1 MSKRVQWLAL
11 LLLCGVWAGVAV
23 WLVSGESEPPRAP
36 LKYRSGQTASK
47 ETPRGKAGSG
57 LHVKVD
63 LFTAGRRQAEE
74 PFASPKNI
82 FAQLQTEKPKAA
94 GRGSRR
100 ALPAPPPASSAVPGG
115 SAGLPRASDR
125 NAAPAPV
132 IPPPPPP
139 PTPEEIATQAARAEL
154 AQYRFLG
161 YLGQAGKEE
170 AFLSKGKDLLIV
182 RAGETLDK
190 GVYVKAVSSAG
201 VTLLE
206 TRSRVEQTVAAT
218 GEKK

>member
-1 MSKRVQWLAL
+1 MTTRVQWLAL
-11 LLLCGVWAGVAV
+11 LLLCGLWAGLAV
-23 WLVSGESEPPRAP
+23 WLVTGESKPPRAP

-47 ETPRGKAGSG
+47 EPARGKPGSG
-57 LHVKVD
+57 LRVKVD
-63 LFTAGRRQAEE
+63 LFTAGRRLAEE

-82 FAQLQTEKPKAA
+82 FAPLKTEKPKAV
-94 GRGSRR
+94 GRAPRLAS
-100 ALPAPPPASSAVPGG
+100 PVPPPPSSAAPGG
-115 SAGLPRASDR
+115 SAGLPPVSDQK
-125 NAAPAPV
+125 APAPV
-132 IPPPPPP
+132 VPPP
-139 PTPEEIATQAARAEL
+139 PTPEEIAVQAAKAEL

-161 YLGQAGKEE
+161 YLRQAGKEE

>member
-1 MSKRVQWLAL
+1 MTKRVQWLAL
-11 LLLCGVWAGVAV
+11 LLLCGLWAGLAV
-23 WLVSGESEPPRAP
+23 WLVTGESKPPRAP

-47 ETPRGKAGSG
+47 EAARGKPGSG

-82 FAQLQTEKPKAA
+82 FAPLKTEKPKAV
-94 GRGSRR
+94 GRAPRLASPVPPPPSSGAPGGSPG
-100 ALPAPPPASSAVPGG
+100 LPPAS
-115 SAGLPRASDR
+115 DQK
-125 NAAPAPV
+125 APAPAV
-132 IPPPPPP
+132 PPP
-139 PTPEEIATQAARAEL
+139 PTPEEIAVQAAKAEL

-161 YLGQAGKEE
+161 YLRQAGKEE

-190 GVYVKAVSSAG
+190 GVYVKAISSSG

>member
-11 LLLCGVWAGVAV
+11 LLLCGLWAGLAV
-23 WLVSGESEPPRAP
+23 WLVAGKSEPPRAP
-36 LKYRSGQTASK
+36 LKYRSGQTVSK

-57 LHVKVD
+57 LQVKVD

-82 FAQLQTEKPKAA
+82 FAQLQTEKSKAA
-94 GRGSRR
+94 GRGPRR
-100 ALPAPPPASSAVPGG
+100 VLPAPSPFSSMGPDG
-115 SAGLPRASDR
+115 S
-125 NAAPAPV
+125 V
-132 IPPPPPP
+132 VPPPPDPKTFTPP
-139 PTPEEIATQAARAEL
+139 VPPQATPEEIATQAARAEL

-206 TRSRVEQTVAAT
+206 TRSRVEQMVAAT

>member
-1 MSKRVQWLAL
+1 MTKRVQWLAL
-11 LLLCGVWAGVAV
+11 LLLCGVWVGVAV

-47 ETPRGKAGSG
+47 EASRGKAGGG

-82 FAQLQTEKPKAA
+82 FAQLQTEKSKAV
-94 GRGSRR
+94 GRGPRR

-115 SAGLPRASDR
+115 SAGLPRASDQK
-125 NAAPAPV
+125 AAPAPV
-132 IPPPPPP
+132 IPPPP
-139 PTPEEIATQAARAEL
+139 TPEEIAVEAAKAEL

-161 YLGQAGKEE
+161 YLSQTGKEE

-182 RAGETLDK
+182 QAGETLDK

>member
-1 MSKRVQWLAL
+1 
-11 LLLCGVWAGVAV
+11 
-23 WLVSGESEPPRAP
+23 
-36 LKYRSGQTASK
+36 
-47 ETPRGKAGSG
+47 
-57 LHVKVD
+57 
-63 LFTAGRRQAEE
+63 
-74 PFASPKNI
+74 
-82 FAQLQTEKPKAA
+82 
-94 GRGSRR
+94 
-100 ALPAPPPASSAVPGG
+100 
-115 SAGLPRASDR
+115 
-125 NAAPAPV
+125 
-132 IPPPPPP
+132 
-139 PTPEEIATQAARAEL
+139 L

-161 YLGQAGKEE
+161 YLRQAGKEE

>member
-1 MSKRVQWLAL
+1 MTKRVQWLAL

-23 WLVSGESEPPRAP
+23 WLVSGKSEPPRAP

-47 ETPRGKAGSG
+47 ETSRSKAGGG

-63 LFTAGRRQAEE
+63 LFTAGRRQAEK

-82 FAQLQTEKPKAA
+82 FAQLQTEKSKGV
-94 GRGSRR
+94 GRGPSR
-100 ALPAPPPASSAVPGG
+100 ALPAPPVSSASPGG
-115 SAGLPRASDR
+115 SAGLTPALPSPEQK
-125 NAAPAPV
+125 APAPV
-132 IPPPPPP
+132 PPPP
-139 PTPEEIATQAARAEL
+139 PTPEELAVQAAKAEL

-161 YLGQAGKEE
+161 YLSQTGKEE

-182 RAGETLDK
+182 QAGETLDK